1 MIKTKIN
8 INFLEKD
15 KEFAQLIA
23 ESISLLISKN
33 DNIEYQFTYNETGEK
48 TIVINDLKL
57 VNKDAS
63 QIIISTS
70 ESEKSIHQL
79 PEIPFYYI
87 DNDGEVKP
95 LIDNNKKLFWLKIY
109 DLFTALNI
117 NNKSKYIYI
126 APCSTAQNS
135 NREILIRQFVRE
147 GFEIL
152 PHNNLKQ
159 SKESV
164 YEDLA
169 KADFSVHILDEHF
182 GKNDSLAEYFN
193 DIAAGYIKEK
203 YSNQQIKN
211 ILRFVWISPELN
223 FYDENQKL
231 NIEKFRQ
238 DSEGLMGAEILQTPI
253 ELFKTLI
260 QQRILEVA
268 HDPNNRAN
276 QTNLYLIHEKQDNL
290 KDLLKI
296 FENNSIHV
304 DQLTFGEDLVKEH
317 RQKLVNADNVLIYGL
332 KKNNNW
338 IKSKT
343 KDILK
348 APGFGKLTP
357 FNNVVL
363 MVDNI
368 KNYKEDNIPVT
379 LIEDNTSALD
389 LFIKKMKN

>member
-1 MIKTKIN
+1 M
-8 INFLEKD
+8 
-15 KEFAQLIA
+15 
-23 ESISLLISKN
+23 
-33 DNIEYQFTYNETGEK
+33 
-48 TIVINDLKL
+48 
-57 VNKDAS
+57 
-63 QIIISTS
+63 
-70 ESEKSIHQL
+70 
-79 PEIPFYYI
+79 
-87 DNDGEVKP
+87 
-95 LIDNNKKLFWLKIY
+95 LFR
-109 DLFTALNI
+109 
-117 NNKSKYIYI
+117 S
-126 APCSTAQNS
+126 
-135 NREILIRQFVRE
+135 
-147 GFEIL
+147 
-152 PHNNLKQ
+152 
-159 SKESV
+159 
-164 YEDLA
+164 
-169 KADFSVHILDEHF
+169 
-182 GKNDSLAEYFN
+182 
-193 DIAAGYIKEK
+193 
-203 YSNQQIKN
+203 
-211 ILRFVWISPELN
+211 
-223 FYDENQKL
+223 
-231 NIEKFRQ
+231 
-238 DSEGLMGAEILQTPI
+238 
-253 ELFKTLI
+253 I